1 MMADTAGIAAPDAPL
16 RTSETTDI
24 VGYRLRR
31 AQLAVFQ
38 AFIATF
44 AQFELRPAEYSVLEL
59 IAENPGRKQT
69 EIAEVLGIK
78 RANFVT
84 LVNRLEKRGL
94 TERRM
99 AAGDRRANAL
109 HLTPTG
115 MAFFAEV
122 RKAQDV
128 FEAHCIEKLGGV
140 EERNRLFVL
149 LDRLIV

>member
-1 MMADTAGIAAPDAPL
+1 MADTAGIAAPDAPL

-38 AFIATF
+38 TFTAAFAPF
-44 AQFELRPAEYSVLEL
+44 DLRPAEYSVLVL

-69 EIAEVLGIK
+69 EIAQVLGIK

-84 LVNRLEKRGL
+84 LINRLENRGL
-94 TERRM
+94 TERRI

-109 HLTPTG
+109 HLTPAGSTFVADVRARQD
-115 MAFFAEV
+115 AFES
-122 RKAQDV
+122 RY
-128 FEAHCIEKLGGV
+128 IEKLGGI
-140 EERNRLFVL
+140 EQRDALFSL
-149 LDRLIV
+149 LDKLLD